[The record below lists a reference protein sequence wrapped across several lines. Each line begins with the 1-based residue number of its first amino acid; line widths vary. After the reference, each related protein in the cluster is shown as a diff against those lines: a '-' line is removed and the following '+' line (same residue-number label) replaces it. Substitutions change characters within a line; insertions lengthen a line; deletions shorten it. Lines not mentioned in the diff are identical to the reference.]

1 MSLRLLSLAAVAALV
16 GALSLN
22 AADEKKEAKAM
33 CPVSGKAIDMTK
45 SVAYKGAKVYFCCGN
60 CPGAFE
66 KDTAKFA
73 TKANQQLVVTE
84 QFKQTKC
91 PLSGAKLNADKT
103 VEVAGMKV
111 TFCCEKCQGKVAA
124 AKGEEQ
130 LDLVFS
136 DKAFEKGFEIAK
148 KK

>member
-1 MSLRLLSLAAVAALV
+1 MSLRLLSMAVAVALV

-22 AADEKKEAKAM
+22 AADEKKAAKAM

-45 SVAYKGAKVYFCCGN
+45 SLDYKGGKVYFCCGN
-60 CPGAFE
+60 CPGAFQ

-73 TKANQQLVVTE
+73 AKANQQLVVTE
-84 QFKQTKC
+84 QAKQVNC
-91 PLSGAKLNADKT
+91 PLSGAKCDPSKT
-103 VEVAGMKV
+103 AEVSGTKV
-111 TFCCEKCQGKVAA
+111 CFCCEKCQGKVAA

-130 LDLVFS
+130 LNLVFS
-136 DKAFEKGFEIAK
+136 DAAFGKGFEVAK